1 MEMIT
6 IVCLIVI
13 SLQIAHGFYV
23 MKTEINKQNHLIEMF
38 RPQRVMKGHELIFL
52 KRIDKYGDSSP
63 KPAHEDNRHYS
74 DDNFQI
80 TCLSISEGTY
90 IAHGFSTF
98 IVKLKK

>member
-1 MEMIT
+1 
-6 IVCLIVI
+6 
-13 SLQIAHGFYV
+13 
-23 MKTEINKQNHLIEMF
+23 
-38 RPQRVMKGHELIFL
+38 MKGHELIFL

-63 KPAHEDNRHYS
+63 KPAHEDNRHYN

-90 IAHGFSTF
+90 IAHGFSTW